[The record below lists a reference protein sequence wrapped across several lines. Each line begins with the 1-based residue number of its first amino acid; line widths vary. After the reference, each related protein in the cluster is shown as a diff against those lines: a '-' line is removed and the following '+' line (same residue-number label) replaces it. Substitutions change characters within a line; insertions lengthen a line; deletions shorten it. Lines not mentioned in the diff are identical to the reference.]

1 MRVAISGQV
10 DRLLNLAD
18 DGKSTKAYFV
28 DNNVSASRLRVVATG
43 PSDRRLFTIGT
54 NLELAISPNN
64 SADVSQ
70 TNEDG
75 SQKDEFRKWRQC
87 SGARAMARSIL
98 AKAGA

>member
-1 MRVAISGQV
+1 LILSSNPRLRVAVSGQV

-28 DNNVSASRLRVVATG
+28 DNNVSVSRLRFTATG
-43 PSDRRLFTIGT
+43 EVSDDLSVGT
-54 NLELAISPNN
+54 NIELAISPNN

-75 SQKDEFRKWRQC
+75 S
-87 SGARAMARSIL
+87 
-98 AKAGA
+98 

>member
-43 PSDRRLFTIGT
+43 QVTDDYSRSAPTWNWRFRRTT
-54 NLELAISPNN
+54 PR
-64 SADVSQ
+64 
-70 TNEDG
+70 T
-75 SQKDEFRKWRQC
+75 
-87 SGARAMARSIL
+87 
-98 AKAGA
+98 